1 MLDRIGGPSFEQ
13 LLMRIVETMVPT
25 DGGNPPRSPDEYYFA
40 VRDLFPHVPTESDVV
55 ATSLGFRYEDVRAAT
70 GKETSQ
76 FYRSMNDGLLSS
88 FKQKPPTGKKKGGKR
103 RKERDDNSRPSLNGK
118 IEKEFL
124 FQVAARTSS

>member
-1 MLDRIGGPSFEQ
+1 MSAKECEIYTREMLDRIGGPSFEQ

-55 ATSLGFRYEDVRAAT
+55 ARVLAFAMRMSVLRT

-76 FYRSMNDGLLSS
+76 FTV
-88 FKQKPPTGKKKGGKR
+88 Q
-103 RKERDDNSRPSLNGK
+103 
-118 IEKEFL
+118 
-124 FQVAARTSS
+124 